1 MKQKIGATFL
11 SLILLIS
18 FSVTASA
25 SARESLFVDMSMNS
39 QFYEAV
45 YSMNAK
51 KVMRES
57 MNPEGSFIAPT
68 RAITRA
74 DAAVMLYR
82 LLGLEYEQGRHT
94 YPDVTTKHRAFEAI
108 HTLSAQGVL
117 QGFVDGT
124 FRPNQQLTRAE
135 MSKIIS
141 LAFEYD
147 ITSETKIP
155 FIDVSS
161 TFKPYVNALYLN
173 KITSGVSA
181 NQFDPNRHI
190 TRQEMAAF
198 MNRAYQKVSI
208 SDYNDV
214 EIEQSLSEVIR
225 KTQWL
230 NMQGVEKNYPNL
242 QSKDILVDM
251 KNLAEEPFLSQS
263 LNNYIHYYCETCA
276 AVPTI
281 REVDFNLPYTIKITS
296 ESTFEVDGIVPDGFI
311 GKGYRA
317 HIIMTKVNDMWKIK
331 SFSTTSFEEDP
342 LKMTIEEAKVYIKK
356 YIELNSFRDYP
367 IYKIEHIGKFEDI
380 AYDKFRINNEY
391 LYVMNLNT
399 GYLTF
404 YPE

>member
-1 MKQKIGATFL
+1 MKQKIGTAFL
-11 SLILLIS
+11 SLIILIS
-18 FSVTASA
+18 FSDTASA
-25 SARESLFVDMSMNS
+25 SARESLFVDMSLNS

-57 MNPEGSFIAPT
+57 LTPKGSFIAPT
-68 RAITRA
+68 RTITRA

-82 LLGLEYEQGRHT
+82 LLGLEYEQGLT
-94 YPDVTTKHRAFEAI
+94 YPDVTSKHRAYEAI

-117 QGFVDGT
+117 QGFIDGT

-135 MSKIIS
+135 MSKIIA
-141 LAFEYD
+141 LAFEYE
-147 ITSETKIP
+147 ITSEAKIP

-161 TFKPYVNALYLN
+161 TFKAYVNALYVN

-225 KTQWL
+225 KVQWL
-230 NMQGVEKNYPNL
+230 NMQGVERNYPNL

-251 KNLAEEPFLSQS
+251 KDLAEEPFLSQS
-263 LNNYIHYYCETCA
+263 ISNYINYYCENCA
-276 AVPTI
+276 TVPAI
-281 REVDFNLPYTIKITS
+281 RYVDFNLPYTIKITS
-296 ESTFEVDGIVPDGFI
+296 ETSFEVNGIVPDGFI

-317 HIIMTKVNDMWKIK
+317 HIILTKVKDIWKIK
-331 SFSTTSFEEDP
+331 SFSTTSFEDAP
-342 LKMTIEEAKVYIKK
+342 LNMTIADAKVYIKK
-356 YIELNSFRDYP
+356 YIDLNSVNDYP

>member
-1 MKQKIGATFL
+1 MKQKIGTAFL
-11 SLILLIS
+11 SLIILIS
-18 FSVTASA
+18 FSDTASA
-25 SARESLFVDMSMNS
+25 SARESIFVDMSLNS

-45 YSMNAK
+45 FSMNVK

-57 MNPEGSFIAPT
+57 LTPEGSFIAPT
-68 RAITRA
+68 KAITRA

-82 LLGLEYEQGRHT
+82 LLGLEYEQGHT
-94 YPDVTTKHRAFEAI
+94 YPDVTSKHRAYEAI

-117 QGFVDGT
+117 QGFIDGT

-135 MSKIIS
+135 MSKIIA
-141 LAFEYD
+141 LAFEYET
-147 ITSETKIP
+147 TSEAKIP

-181 NQFDPNRHI
+181 NLFDPNRHI

-214 EIEQSLSEVIR
+214 EVEQSLNEVIR
-225 KTQWL
+225 KVQWL
-230 NMQGVEKNYPNL
+230 TLQNVTSNDPNL
-242 QSKDILVDM
+242 QPKDILIDM

-263 LNNYIHYYCETCA
+263 INNYVNFYCENCA
-276 AVPTI
+276 TVPAI
-281 REVDFNLPYTIKITS
+281 RDVDFNLPYTIKITS
-296 ESTFEVDGIVPDGFI
+296 ETSFEVNGIVPDGFI

-317 HIIMTKVNDMWKIK
+317 HIKLTKVNDMWKIK
-331 SFSTTSFEEDP
+331 SFSTTSFEDAP
-342 LKMTIEEAKVYIKK
+342 LKMTIEEAKAYIKK
-356 YIELNSFRDYP
+356 YIDLNSVNEYP

-380 AYDKFRINNEY
+380 AYDKFRINDEY

>member
-1 MKQKIGATFL
+1 LKQKIGAAIL
-11 SLILLIS
+11 SLIILIS
-18 FSVTASA
+18 FSVTVSA
-25 SARESLFVDMSMNS
+25 SNRESIFVDMSLNS

-45 YSMNAK
+45 YSMNSK

-57 MNPEGSFIAPT
+57 MIPDGYSIAPT

-74 DAAVMLYR
+74 DAAIMLYR
-82 LLGLEYEQGRHT
+82 LLGLGFEQGNT
-94 YPDVTTKHRAFEAI
+94 YLDVTSKHRAYEAI
-108 HTLSAQGVL
+108 HTLSAHGVL
-117 QGFVDGT
+117 HGFTDGM

-135 MSKIIS
+135 MTKIIA
-141 LAFEYD
+141 LAFEYE
-147 ITSETKIP
+147 ITSEVQIP
-155 FIDVSS
+155 FLDVSS
-161 TFKPYVNALYLN
+161 TFKRYVNALYMN

-181 NQFDPNRHI
+181 TQFDSNRHI

-214 EIEQSLSEVIR
+214 EVEQSLSELISKV
-225 KTQWL
+225 QWL
-230 NMQGVEKNYPNL
+230 TLQNVTSNDPNL
-242 QSKDILVDM
+242 QPKDILIDM
-251 KNLAEEPFLSQS
+251 KDLAEEPFLSQS
-263 LNNYIHYYCETCA
+263 INNYVNFYCENCA
-276 AVPTI
+276 KVPAI
-281 REVDFNLPYTIKITS
+281 RYVDFNLPYTIKITS
-296 ESTFEVDGIVPDGFI
+296 ETSFEVNGIVPDGFI

-317 HIIMTKVNDMWKIK
+317 HIILTKVNDMWKIK
-331 SFSTTSFEEDP
+331 SFSTTSFEDAP

-356 YIELNSFRDYP
+356 YIDLNSVSDYP